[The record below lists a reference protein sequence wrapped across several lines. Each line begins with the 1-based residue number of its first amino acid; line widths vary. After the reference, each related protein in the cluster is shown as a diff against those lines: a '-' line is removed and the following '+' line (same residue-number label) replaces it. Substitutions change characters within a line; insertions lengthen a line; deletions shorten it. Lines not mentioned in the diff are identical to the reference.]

1 MFTSAQSNTS
11 SYSYIQQGGE
21 LPPSTY
27 MVVLIIIIAII
38 LVNYF
43 TDIKNTASSVGNGI
57 SNGFSSVFGSFGN
70 LFYID

>member
-1 MFTSAQSNTS
+1 MKKCPPGVICIENLTMFF
-11 SYSYIQQGGE
+11 
-21 LPPSTY
+21 
-27 MVVLIIIIAII
+27 VIIAII

-43 TDIKNTASSVGNGI
+43 TDIKNTASGIGNGI